1 MNTTREKFIEL
12 LKNNEFDRTDL
23 TVDEAKKLIVE
34 KYPFIPK
41 YDLSIFMASFDEND
55 KFTFGEQAICTGD
68 ISEFIAEHDED
79 CEVSRTYEYFE
90 DDDCNCIF
98 TDCDVDD
105 EPTFVMDRIIVCK
118 DIVVI
123 NGYST
128 CVDDCSFVLYKKY
141 N

>member
-12 LKNNEFDRTDL
+12 LKNNEFDKTNL
-23 TVDEAKKLIVE
+23 TADEAKKLIIE
-34 KYPFIPK
+34 KYSFIPK
-41 YDLSIFMASFDEND
+41 YDLSIFMVSFGEND
-55 KFTFGEQAICTGD
+55 KFIFGEQAICTGD

-79 CEVSRTYEYFE
+79 YEVSCTYEYFE
-90 DDDCNCIF
+90 DDDCNCVF

-105 EPTFVMDRIIVCK
+105 EPTFVMDRIVVCD

-128 CVDDCSFVLYKKY
+128 CGDDCSFVLYKKY

>member
-23 TVDEAKKLIVE
+23 TADEAKELII
-34 KYPFIPK
+34 KNYSFITK
-41 YDLSIFMASFDEND
+41 YDLSIYMASFDEND
-55 KFTFGEQAICTGD
+55 KFTFGEYAVCTGN
-68 ISEFIAEHDED
+68 ISEFMGEHDED
-79 CEVSRTYEYFE
+79 WEITDTYEYL
-90 DDDCNCIF
+90 DD
-98 TDCDVDD
+98 DD
-105 EPTFVMDRIIVCK
+105 EPMFAMDKIVICK

-128 CVDDCSFVLYKKY
+128 CGDDCSFVLYKKY